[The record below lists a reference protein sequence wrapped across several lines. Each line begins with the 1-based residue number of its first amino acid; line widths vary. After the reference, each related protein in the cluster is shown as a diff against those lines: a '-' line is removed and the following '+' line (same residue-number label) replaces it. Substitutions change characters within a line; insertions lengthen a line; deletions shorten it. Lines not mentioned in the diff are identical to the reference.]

1 MNFLDLFNDGG
12 TFMWPILACLVF
24 GIAVSI
30 ERGWTLS
37 RASVNTRKFLAN
49 IKKALN
55 EGGVQEA
62 TDVCANTR
70 GPVASIFHAGLLRVD
85 RGIEH
90 VEKAIMNAGSIEMAF
105 LEKGL
110 VWLATVISVAP
121 MLGFLGTVWGMVE
134 AFRAIAAA
142 NDISPSIVA
151 DGIST
156 ALLTTMFGLVVAI
169 FIQIVNN
176 YFISRI
182 DQLIVDMEESSVD
195 LVDTLIEM
203 ERGKKTAA

>member
-24 GIAVSI
+24 GIAVSL
-30 ERGWTLS
+30 ERVWTLS
-37 RASVNTRKFLAN
+37 RASVNTRKFLSSIN
-49 IKKALN
+49 KALN
-55 EGGVQEA
+55 EGGVQKA

-134 AFRAIAAA
+134 AFRAIEAA

-151 DGIST
+151 GGIST

-169 FIQIVNN
+169 IIQIVNN
-176 YFISRI
+176 YFISRV

-203 ERGKKTAA
+203 ERSKKAAG